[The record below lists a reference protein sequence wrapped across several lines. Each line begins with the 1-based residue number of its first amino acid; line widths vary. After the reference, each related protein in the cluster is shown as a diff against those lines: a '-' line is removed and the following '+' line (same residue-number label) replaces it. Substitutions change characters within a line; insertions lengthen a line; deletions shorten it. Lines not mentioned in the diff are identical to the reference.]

1 MSDIASRPRHLPD
14 FTNPPLNEVVLGVQF
29 SQPKG
34 YQQIYAGEIWDLFK
48 KEFTQVQEQSPLPP
62 SFETFGL
69 PIQSRGEL
77 NFITGAVPNRFWF
90 MRPNGDELI
99 QFQSDRV
106 LHNWKKVGDETNE
119 YPRFEYIIARFKDEL
134 ERIQAYLNK
143 LSPQSLIINQC
154 EVSYINNIAAEKGEE
169 FKPTDWLRFISFGD
183 NEPDDFSISFR
194 EVIHGQDGK
203 PYGRLTCDS
212 TVGFKADGQK
222 LVQMNLTVRGAPQEP
237 NIKSALDFLT
247 NGRELIVSRF
257 AELTTDEAHK
267 KWRRIK

>member
-1 MSDIASRPRHLPD
+1 MSDMASRPRHLPD
-14 FTNPPLNEVVLGVQF
+14 FASPPLNEVVLGVQF

-62 SFETFGL
+62 NFETFGL
-69 PIQSRGEL
+69 PMQSRGEL

-90 MRPNGDELI
+90 LRPDGDELI

-119 YPRFEYIIARFKDEL
+119 YPRFEYIIDRFKNEL
-134 ERIQAYLNK
+134 EHVQAYLNK

-154 EVSYINNIAAEKGEE
+154 EVSYINNIVAKKGEE
-169 FKPTDWLRFISFGD
+169 FKYSDWLRFMTFG
-183 NEPDDFSISFR
+183 NKEPDDFSISFR
-194 EVIHGQDGK
+194 EVMIGKDGK
-203 PYGRLTCDS
+203 PYGRLICDS
-212 TVGFKADGQK
+212 AVGFKADGQK
-222 LVQMNLTVRGAPQEP
+222 LVQLNLTVRGAPHETS
-237 NIKSALDFLT
+237 IKSALDFIT

-257 AELTTDEAHK
+257 AELTTDDAHK
-267 KWRRIK
+267 KWGRRK